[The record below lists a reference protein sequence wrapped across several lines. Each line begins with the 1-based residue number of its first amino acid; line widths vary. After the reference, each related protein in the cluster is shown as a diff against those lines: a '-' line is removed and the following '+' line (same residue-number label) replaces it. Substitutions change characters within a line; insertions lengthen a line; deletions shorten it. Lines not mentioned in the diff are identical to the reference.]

1 MFVCIVFSKV
11 KDNIVHPMQKMFLDI
26 IVLEVV
32 LILDVNQQCF
42 VIVYP
47 KLCNTHM

>member
-1 MFVCIVFSKV
+1 MHK
-11 KDNIVHPMQKMFLDI
+11 KKLDI

-32 LILDVNQQCF
+32 LIMDVNQQCF
-42 VIVYP
+42 VIVYT